1 MTRIIAGVAG
11 GRRLVVPPGRGTR
24 PTSDRAREGIFLTLD
39 SLYGL
44 AGARVMDL
52 YAGSGAVG
60 LEALSRGAAHALL
73 VESDPRAIRT
83 IRENARSLGLEGA
96 QVVADKV
103 ERLLAR
109 GPGGDR
115 PHAPLGAEGL
125 ADLSAGESR
134 TGGDGGAYNIV
145 FADPPYAVSEEEV
158 VRVLELL
165 RDHGW
170 LVEGG
175 LVAFERETR
184 GKALMWPEGYVEER
198 VRRYGEAS
206 VWYGRAAGNP

>member
-1 MTRIIAGVAG
+1 MTRIIAGTAG

-39 SLYGL
+39 SLQGL
-44 AGARVMDL
+44 AGARVIDL

-73 VESDPRAIRT
+73 VEADPKAVRT
-83 IRENARSLGLEGA
+83 IRANIQALGLDGA
-96 QVVADKV
+96 QVVAEKV
-103 ERLLAR
+103 ERLLGRPAEVSR
-109 GPGGDR
+109 PRQGGRDAGGDQCHSEAR
-115 PHAPLGAEGL
+115 EPY
-125 ADLSAGESR
+125 D
-134 TGGDGGAYNIV
+134 IV
-145 FADPPYAVSEEEV
+145 FADPPYAVTGEEV
-158 VRVLELL
+158 TRVLESL
-165 RDHGW
+165 RDNGW
-170 LVEGG
+170 LAEGA

-184 GKALMWPEGYVEER
+184 GKPLVWPEGYVEER